1 MFTPSELTL
10 CGFAASNYYNKVK
23 LALLEKGAAFTEEQC
38 FPSGDEE
45 RLRLTPMGKVPFL
58 RVAGGGLSESQA
70 IVEYLEETCP
80 EPPLY
85 PKGVLA
91 RAKCRELIQ
100 MIELYLEWPA
110 RRLYLQAYFG
120 GTVSEE
126 TKAEVQRAL
135 ARAAKALPRLTGF
148 DAFAFGDGFTYAD
161 CAAAMH
167 LPLAR
172 NAAKTVLGQDP
183 LAEVPGLQAYLRRM
197 AERPCVQRVNE
208 DRKAGLEAFA
218 AYRAAKAQAAAA
230 ATGRG

>member
-1 MFTPSELTL
+1 MSTAPMLTL

-23 LALLEKGAAFTEEQC
+23 LALLEKGAAFAEEQV
-38 FPSGDEE
+38 FPSGDENT
-45 RLRLTPMGKVPFL
+45 LRLTPMGKVPFL

-85 PKGVLA
+85 PKDVLA
-91 RAKCRELIQ
+91 RAKCRELIEVL
-100 MIELYLEWPA
+100 ELYLEWPA
-110 RRLYLQAYFG
+110 RRLYPQAYFG
-120 GTVSEE
+120 GTASEE

-135 ARAAKALPRLTGF
+135 ARVAKALPRLTGF
-148 DAFAFGDGFTYAD
+148 ETFAFGDRFTYAD

-172 NAAKTVLGQDP
+172 NASKLVLGQDA
-183 LAEVPGLQAYLRRM
+183 LSDVPGLQAYLRRM

-218 AYRAAKAQAAAA
+218 AYRAAKAAAAA
-230 ATGRG
+230 ARA

>member
-1 MFTPSELTL
+1 MLTL

-23 LALLEKGAAFTEEQC
+23 LALLEKGAAFVEEQA
-38 FPSGDEE
+38 FPSGDED

-85 PKGVLA
+85 PKDVLA

-148 DAFAFGDGFTYAD
+148 ETFAFGDRFTYAD

-167 LPLAR
+167 LPL
-172 NAAKTVLGQDP
+172 
-183 LAEVPGLQAYLRRM
+183 AYLRRM